1 MCTLAVRE
9 RNIGNVTEG
18 SLNPMGFTFFHKLRQ
33 QITYVKDRPEEIEK
47 GVSFSTSYAN
57 YALAIRPPN
66 TYLGTRIKK
75 HQSREIFPAS
85 EHGEKAELLIMGLH
99 SSFLSQSSSNKSL
112 KLVSIKK
119 LAETKLHFSSLEGR
133 LNTLPLD

>member
-9 RNIGNVTEG
+9 RNIGNVTVG

-33 QITYVKDRPEEIEK
+33 QIIYEKDRPDEIKK

-75 HQSREIFPAS
+75 HQSREISPVS

-99 SSFLSQSSSNKSL
+99 SFFLSQSSSNKSL
-112 KLVSIKK
+112 KLVSIKN
-119 LAETKLHFSSLEGR
+119 LAEVLVIL
-133 LNTLPLD
+133 